1 MLLPDLSEYCL
12 YPVDLILPDDEPQGP
27 QPWWECNEP
36 ALHPGNDSAE
46 GRHLFL
52 VLHGLGGGCYETNPL
67 TRHINEA
74 GYAVE
79 TVIYPGHGLFELWM
93 THSRWEDW
101 FAHVDATITRRL
113 KEYDHVS
120 LLGFSTGCPLSV
132 KVALKHPVA
141 SMIMLAPFFQL
152 KSEWYLGAK
161 LDTYVKNLHRF
172 WPYVPVI
179 SLPIADRDGRLHA
192 EAYRPYSFYS
202 VPTIRSALALIESVL
217 PYTSL
222 LDIPL
227 LMIQSDND
235 KVVCPAKA
243 RAVFDAWPG
252 EPKEWLGLT
261 DSNHILCWDV
271 DKQTVIDSTLA
282 FIQRLHGSPEQTASC
297 QLPASS

>member
-1 MLLPDLSEYCL
+1 MLST
-12 YPVDLILPDDEPQGP
+12 DLILPDDEPEAL
-27 QPWWECNEP
+27 QPWWERNEP
-36 ALHPGNDSAE
+36 QLHEGNDGPE

-52 VLHGLGGGCYETNPL
+52 VLHGLGGGAYETNPL
-67 TRHINEA
+67 TRWINDA

-101 FAHVDATITRRL
+101 VEHVSAILEKRL
-113 KEYDHVS
+113 KEYDKVS
-120 LLGFSTGCPLSV
+120 LLGFSTGCPLSI
-132 KVALKHPVA
+132 KLALKYPVA

-161 LDTYVKNLHRF
+161 LDTYVKNLYRL

-179 SLPIADRDGRLHA
+179 SLPIANKEGRLLA

-202 VPTIRSALALIESVL
+202 VHTVRSALDLIESIL
-217 PYTSL
+217 PHTSQ

-227 LMIQSDND
+227 LMIQSEHD

-243 RAVFDAWPG
+243 KSVFDAWPA
-252 EPKEWLGLT
+252 EPKEWVGLT
-261 DSNHILCWDV
+261 ESNHILCWDN
-271 DKQTVIDSTLA
+271 DKQTVIDRTLG
-282 FIQRLHGSPEQTASC
+282 FIRRFHGSGTQQTVDSASRS
-297 QLPASS
+297 A